1 LDEGAHR
8 FVFTA
13 PRGCEHII
21 IAQSSIDEFD
31 DAVGPNRRTFKE
43 ACDLLVNC
51 TLFAGLSPDERAAVV
66 APARIRTLDAGETV
80 FAIGSPGDQMMAL
93 LSGWR

>member
-1 LDEGAHR
+1 MMIE
-8 FVFTA
+8 T
-13 PRGCEHII
+13 
-21 IAQSSIDEFD
+21 QSSIDEFAHTSWRN

-80 FAIGSPGDQMMAL
+80 FAIGSPPRGGGPDQP
-93 LSGWR
+93 